1 MFRRRRADPLG
12 LAHSI
17 KLLLVSAVLF
27 FVYSSLY
34 NDADER
40 WPQRGDDPRLHLV
53 VDGEGSVRR
62 VLERLYETTCADDT
76 AATRDLL
83 LRHQIDANAYLFGT
97 GNGFAG
103 DYAAASPGSRR
114 RSGERPHTA
123 TMLHVAAACG
133 AAHVAKFLTRQMHA
147 DVRARDAFEHAPRQ
161 VVGALLAARSDSGA
175 AKAKGSIAGD
185 SEMLDMLDVPCADLY
200 PLWPAHD
207 TAEARVW
214 QPSCGDAGPGLT
226 RE

>member
-97 GNGFAG
+97 ASGFAG
-103 DYAAASPGSRR
+103 EYLAASARS
-114 RSGERPHTA
+114 RSGERPNTA
-123 TMLHVAAACG
+123 TMLHVAASCG
-133 AAHVAKFLTRQMHA
+133 A
-147 DVRARDAFEHAPRQ
+147 PP
-161 VVGALLAARSDSGA
+161 AA
-175 AKAKGSIAGD
+175 
-185 SEMLDMLDVPCADLY
+185 CA
-200 PLWPAHD
+200 
-207 TAEARVW
+207 
-214 QPSCGDAGPGLT
+214 
-226 RE
+226 